1 MVYVGYLVYALRE
14 HEYRGT
20 TRVERQ
26 GIRAEEEGG
35 YWAKPKSKREGAAA
49 DWASADLVKWG
60 RRLRWRQRG
69 RHVGWGRERRPGG
82 SSDGSRRA
90 AGSGERRQA
99 GGAASTGGRRRRRGT
114 HSTARIRKTTRDD
127 GRRRRPIS
135 PTRQR
140 GRTREERRARGL
152 GLHRTGAT
160 RRGGKGE
167 GRWPR
172 DSQGELKGISGS
184 VAARG
189 IGSRGAD
196 GGRLRRRQ
204 SPASKRGKHNETTR
218 IRFKGVGAS
227 PGFKESVSGVGW
239 GGEALRRAGDEQRP
253 PGADGNG
260 GEAMPG
266 DGGAREWFG
275 EVLGS
280 SRTVLARVVDELG
293 PDDGARLRAAAE
305 TEQRRGARRIVR
317 QAMACGGGRGI
328 ASGRRKG
335 FGGELTDKRKRRR
348 RIGGSRGEVVAM
360 VGRNGT
366 GWARPGR
373 KRGEVAPGAPR
384 HAPTHAPVPPV
395 LGGGRRRRDRVE
407 RQQGGD
413 GAGCGASRGRNR
425 ARAIKERR
433 WRTRGQVVTEAVTGG
448 KGGDGVDALGG
459 EGGGSSGGKSNR
471 GSGRISTGWR
481 GQVGGGELA
490 LASAS
495 LPPSACGQGVEAWR
509 RCLGGKKRGRTVE
522 RGGFTMPVWEKGGG
536 RGRGERV
543 RQRDVL
549 PPRLGRTRAQGGGER
564 QGGMGGRAAQAA
576 RADAAA
582 TGRSATRGRARERA
596 KAVAGFGRRRR
607 ESAPGGERAERE
619 SEDGR
624 EKERES
630 ERALSRLTCVQ
641 RTCEGG

>member
-1 MVYVGYLVYALRE
+1 MSGFEGFTNPFPKFSTSNGVCGIF
-14 HEYRGT
+14 
-20 TRVERQ
+20 
-26 GIRAEEEGG
+26 GIRAQRARIPRKEKYVWSIEKDIPKNIFDSLTRGANKKAEEEGG

-114 HSTARIRKTTRDD
+114 HSTARIGKTTRDD

-152 GLHRTGAT
+152 GLRRTGMGLRRARGDAGPDGHRRRT
-160 RRGGKGE
+160 RGGVMRRRKGRHGAE
-167 GRWPR
+167 AKEKAGGLGTVR
-172 DSQGELKGISGS
+172 GS
-184 VAARG
+184 
-189 IGSRGAD
+189 SRG
-196 GGRLRRRQ
+196 
-204 SPASKRGKHNETTR
+204 
-218 IRFKGVGAS
+218 S
-227 PGFKESVSGVGW
+227 PGAWRREESAREESVSGVGW

-348 RIGGSRGEVVAM
+348 RIGGSRGEVVAT

-413 GAGCGASRGRNR
+413 GCSATMARWGA
-425 ARAIKERR
+425 K
-433 WRTRGQVVTEAVTGG
+433 TREM
-448 KGGDGVDALGG
+448 
-459 EGGGSSGGKSNR
+459 EGR
-471 GSGRISTGWR
+471 GSA
-481 GQVGGGELA
+481 V
-490 LASAS
+490 
-495 LPPSACGQGVEAWR
+495 
-509 RCLGGKKRGRTVE
+509 
-522 RGGFTMPVWEKGGG
+522 
-536 RGRGERV
+536 
-543 RQRDVL
+543 VL
-549 PPRLGRTRAQGGGER
+549 
-564 QGGMGGRAAQAA
+564 
-576 RADAAA
+576 
-582 TGRSATRGRARERA
+582 
-596 KAVAGFGRRRR
+596 
-607 ESAPGGERAERE
+607 
-619 SEDGR
+619 
-624 EKERES
+624 
-630 ERALSRLTCVQ
+630 
-641 RTCEGG
+641 

>member
-1 MVYVGYLVYALRE
+1 MDAQCRSKIGLSVSTAQEADVREGCMVDSLTVKSAGVVNKLASSMPAGLLHHRRNRSHNFRLQLRQPENATDDTDEANTNNSSSSSRTNGLTPDTTGDGWEPGRNPNLHFPLSSLQDGGTIYIYIEQGVQLPSSTTIRFHSGSLVYDARRHPESHRFVSDHSEGYTLPTRHELTPDTGRCQRNRSLYANTGQCHIGTTPASRVFTIHFIFKHTDTTCRVLKASQTHFPSFRQATVYVGYLVYALRE

-26 GIRAEEEGG
+26 GIRVIRPTEISATTGKEKYVWSIEKDIPKNIFDSLTRGANKKAEEEGG

-60 RRLRWRQRG
+60 RRLR
-69 RHVGWGRERRPGG
+69 RRATTAGG
-82 SSDGSRRA
+82 GGQSRRHA
-90 AGSGERRQA
+90 NVAAREKSEGHAGSGFAE
-99 GGAASTGGRRRRRGT
+99 
-114 HSTARIRKTTRDD
+114 
-127 GRRRRPIS
+127 P
-135 PTRQR
+135 
-140 GRTREERRARGL
+140 
-152 GLHRTGAT
+152 
-160 RRGGKGE
+160 
-167 GRWPR
+167 
-172 DSQGELKGISGS
+172 
-184 VAARG
+184 
-189 IGSRGAD
+189 
-196 GGRLRRRQ
+196 
-204 SPASKRGKHNETTR
+204 
-218 IRFKGVGAS
+218 
-227 PGFKESVSGVGW
+227 ESVSGVGW

-348 RIGGSRGEVVAM
+348 RIGGSHGEVVAT

-413 GAGCGASRGRNR
+413 GCSATMARRGMWSFEG
-425 ARAIKERR
+425 KEPS
-433 WRTRGQVVTEAVTGG
+433 TGDQGEAVA
-448 KGGDGVDALGG
+448 DSR
-459 EGGGSSGGKSNR
+459 SS
-471 GSGRISTGWR
+471 
-481 GQVGGGELA
+481 
-490 LASAS
+490 
-495 LPPSACGQGVEAWR
+495 CD
-509 RCLGGKKRGRTVE
+509 
-522 RGGFTMPVWEKGGG
+522 RGGHGW
-536 RGRGERV
+536 
-543 RQRDVL
+543 Q
-549 PPRLGRTRAQGGGER
+549 
-564 QGGMGGRAAQAA
+564 
-576 RADAAA
+576 
-582 TGRSATRGRARERA
+582 RSALW
-596 KAVAGFGRRRR
+596 AVATIGDAPPPIEPKQR
-607 ESAPGGERAERE
+607 EVKKVEGTVHRLLRE
-619 SEDGR
+619 PLG
-624 EKERES
+624 
-630 ERALSRLTCVQ
+630 L
-641 RTCEGG
+641 